1 MHATLP
7 GGDCTPAPNAKGEG
21 SDAAQGDMAGHRGQ
35 TIGARTWVLL
45 DVNPHWPWLLERTD
59 SPWYPTATLYR
70 QPAFGTWEP
79 VMEAVSRDLRSLA
92 ALPGRLDQPARQA

>member
-1 MHATLP
+1 
-7 GGDCTPAPNAKGEG
+7 
-21 SDAAQGDMAGHRGQ
+21 
-35 TIGARTWVLL
+35 
-45 DVNPHWPWLLERTD
+45 ERTD